1 MTVARATFAVAVCLQ
16 AGLVNTEMAV
26 LLALVD
32 LLQESIVVAPV
43 LSGQSNYVSGYP
55 NEEMRC

>member
-1 MTVARATFAVAVCLQ
+1 MTVARATFAVAVHLQ

-32 LLQESIVVAPV
+32 LLQESIVAAP
-43 LSGQSNYVSGYP
+43 LLFGQSNYVSGYP